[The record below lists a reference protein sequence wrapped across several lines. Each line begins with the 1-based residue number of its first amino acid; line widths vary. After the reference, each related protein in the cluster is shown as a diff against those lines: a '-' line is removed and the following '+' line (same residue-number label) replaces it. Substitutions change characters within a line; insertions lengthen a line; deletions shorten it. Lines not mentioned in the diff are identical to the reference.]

1 MRTQPLYFIFVCA
14 LGLLAG
20 CGGSMSGKPD
30 IASPASST
38 ASGIPPNAQTLFDL
52 HQSTGWT
59 GQGMLPSAY
68 EICQSCNPSGPEV
81 TWSMTRSV
89 SSPALS
95 GNSTR
100 FDIGGQT
107 PYSDVLWNNHLIGAF
122 STQGLPDSSK
132 TLVPALRNFIY
143 DVYFYGADLEASQI
157 LEFDINQYVNER
169 SFIWG
174 HQCRIAGGH
183 EWDTWDNL
191 NKAWVSTGVPCNPI
205 SNSWNHLTI
214 QVERT
219 TGEQLLYQSITLNG
233 VTNRLDITRAPGS
246 APGWYGIVMNY
257 QMDGNFAQQS
267 YSVWLDKLNFT
278 YW

>member
-157 LEFDINQYVNER
+157 LEFDINQYVNEQ
-169 SFIWG
+169 SYIWG